1 VRLAADIYK
10 VAPSNVSV
18 NAASWDQMH
27 AACAA
32 STPSSQAAHLGS
44 NPAGCPGVALAL
56 QATEGMLSA
65 RRAANAPRP
74 VRRPDQAA
82 LDPERQ
88 PVSGRV

>member
-1 VRLAADIYK
+1 LLAVREG
-10 VAPSNVSV
+10 P
-18 NAASWDQMH
+18 
-27 AACAA
+27 
-32 STPSSQAAHLGS
+32 G
-44 NPAGCPGVALAL
+44 PAGSIATTPIARGEFALILLVLAVMGPIMAGRAHWLALAL
-56 QATEGMLSA
+56 QTTEGMLSA